1 MYYNIRTAWEPS
13 IIGVKNGIY
22 QVELDKKA
30 YDSQTYTAL
39 ESLFIHNV
47 FSANQFNPEID
58 FKFYFKKLKSAK
70 KTSIMSFTPNLKH
83 CHFLVKDKIMELFGG
98 FNIQEHK
105 ALEAVVYDSPT
116 ENVDES
122 YRMLF
127 LVLQDWDII
136 DFENTVFTTGGFGK
150 NPKIEL
156 RFKNE
161 ADLNVYNGI
170 TNVKTLSLAN
180 KFDKTLDLFLTRLG
194 GMFVSENLRKAL
206 ESANVTGLKYYND
219 IEILFS

>member
-22 QVELDKKA
+22 QVELDKMA
-30 YDSQTYTAL
+30 YDSQAYAAL
-39 ESLFIHNV
+39 ESLFIKNV

-58 FKFYFKKLKSAK
+58 FKLFFKKLKSAK
-70 KTSIMSFTPNLKH
+70 KTSIMSFSPNLNH
-83 CHFLVKDKIMELFGG
+83 CHFLMKDTIVELFGD
-98 FNIQEHK
+98 FNIQQYK
-105 ALEAVVYDSPT
+105 AIETVVYDTPT

-127 LVLQDWDII
+127 LVLQDWDVI

-156 RFKNE
+156 SFKNE

-170 TNVKTLSLAN
+170 TNVKTLSLKSN
-180 KFDKTLDLFLTRLG
+180 FDKTLDLFLTRLG
-194 GMFVSENLRKAL
+194 GMFVSDNLRKAL

-219 IEILFS
+219 IEVLFS